1 MKLSYCTMLL
11 LTALFSSNSRA
22 LAEGT
27 DFDLSSLANAVQPVV
42 TYQSFQ
48 QVPRPIQAVAP
59 RNSQWPPVSTSSVDF
74 NVCDMPFTR
83 DRGSSGI
90 PMPDYNPNVN
100 PNGGAGGSSGGNTGG
115 TGGSGTGSGGGDTGT
130 GGNNGSGGGGPA
142 GYVTGAPAYRYMSNG
157 AYMTGSGITVYPN
170 GHRERG
176 GPMFR
181 YRSGYGFTDLN
192 RPGMGYTWDRSAIYS
207 YYQ

>member
-1 MKLSYCTMLL
+1 MKVTRCTLIVATVLL
-11 LTALFSSNSRA
+11 GTQTSA
-22 LAEGT
+22 LAEGN
-27 DFDLSSLANAVQPVV
+27 DFDLSSLAVAPQPVLN
-42 TYQSFQ
+42 YQSY
-48 QVPRPIQAVAP
+48 RPIARPAQYVAP
-59 RNSQWPPVSTSSVDF
+59 KAAQLPPTSTSSVDF

-90 PMPDYNPNVN
+90 PMPDYNPNITP
-100 PNGGAGGSSGGNTGG
+100 PNGGGGGTGG
-115 TGGSGTGSGGGDTGT
+115 TGGSTGGGGTGSGDNGGT
-130 GGNNGSGGGGPA
+130 GDSGSGVPG

-157 AYMTGSGITVYPN
+157 AYMTGSGIIVYPN
-170 GHRERG
+170 GHKERG

-181 YRSGYGFTDLN
+181 YRSGYGFTDMN

>member
-1 MKLSYCTMLL
+1 MMKATCVTLVLA
-11 LTALFSSNSRA
+11 TALLSTQCKAMADGN
-22 LAEGT
+22 
-27 DFDLSSLANAVQPVV
+27 DFDLSTLANAAPPLVEYQRFQPIA
-42 TYQSFQ
+42 
-48 QVPRPIQAVAP
+48 RPAQYVAP
-59 RNSQWPPVSTSSVDF
+59 RHSQLPPVSTSSVDF

-90 PMPDYNPNVN
+90 PMPDYNPNGS
-100 PNGGAGGSSGGNTGG
+100 GGATGSGGGGGTGGSTGGGGTGTGG
-115 TGGSGTGSGGGDTGT
+115 TGGGNDTGGT
-130 GGNNGSGGGGPA
+130 GPA

-157 AYMTGSGITVYPN
+157 AYMTGSGIIVYPN
-170 GHRERG
+170 GRRERG

-181 YRSGYGFTDLN
+181 YRSGYGFTDMN